1 MTNFKEGPFL
11 PTSHQGVF
19 PKTPT
24 WIGLNSG
31 TQLVTENIKGSS
43 TISDKK
49 FILFLNYDD
58 LYYYPLI
65 VHIDIYDERCDTLNK
80 LFDKVSVSNKIRRHK
95 CKNV

>member
-1 MTNFKEGPFL
+1 M

-19 PKTPT
+19 PKSPT
-24 WIGLNSG
+24 WIGLNFG

-43 TISDKK
+43 TISDKT

-58 LYYYPLI
+58 LHYYPLI
-65 VHIDIYDERCDTLNK
+65 VHIDTLNK